1 MAPANGAV
9 LQKVVPVA
17 TCIALVLLSMG
28 SPAMAD
34 IQDDCRATCRPLCD
48 GFSSDVCNAVIGIAP
63 TILNNLNFFFTT
75 CKVRVSGL
83 CTPVCVN
90 VCSLNTL
97 SPGAP
102 TPAPASTA
110 APPPCK
116 P

>member
-1 MAPANGAV
+1 MAPANGDV

-28 SPAMAD
+28 SPAIAD
-34 IQDDCRATCRPLCD
+34 IQDDCRSTCRPLCD
-48 GFSSDVCNAVIGIAP
+48 GFSSDVCNAVVDIAP
-63 TILNNLNFFFTT
+63 TILKNLNFFFTT
-75 CKVRVSGL
+75 CKARVFGL
-83 CTPVCVN
+83 CTAVCIN

-102 TPAPASTA
+102 TPAPAIA
-110 APPPCK
+110 APAPSK

>member
-1 MAPANGAV
+1 MAPANGDV

-28 SPAMAD
+28 SPAIAD

-48 GFSSDVCNAVIGIAP
+48 GFSSDVCNAVVDIAP
-63 TILNNLNFFFTT
+63 TILKNLNFFFTT
-75 CKVRVSGL
+75 CKARVFGL
-83 CTPVCVN
+83 
-90 VCSLNTL
+90 LNTL

-102 TPAPASTA
+102 TPAPAIA
-110 APPPCK
+110 APAPSK

>member
-1 MAPANGAV
+1 MASANGAV

-34 IQDDCRATCRPLCD
+34 IQDDCRPTCVPICQGLATN
-48 GFSSDVCNAVIGIAP
+48 VCNAVIDLIHIQLP
-63 TILNNLNFFFTT
+63 VDIFPT
-75 CKVRVSGL
+75 CKVRVSAI
-83 CTPVCVN
+83 CDPVCIN